1 MYFYGMKDWP
11 VFPAGFVLE
20 KINIYPEAIYA

>member
-1 MYFYGMKDWP
+1 MRDLP

-20 KINIYPEAIYA
+20 KINIYPDTVYT